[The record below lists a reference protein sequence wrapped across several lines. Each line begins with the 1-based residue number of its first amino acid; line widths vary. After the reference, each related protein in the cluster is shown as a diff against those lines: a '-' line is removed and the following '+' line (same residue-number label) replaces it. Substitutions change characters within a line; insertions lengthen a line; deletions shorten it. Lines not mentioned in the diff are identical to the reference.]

1 VQVQLPSDPIHWTPV
16 LGPTCQPSPVD
27 DLVPTWLLPLRGT
40 VDLLGTSTLPNDGRV
55 SGTSEISVFDYRVSG
70 LGIATL
76 CLRPTAT
83 RRCRSPSPGRW
94 ILAAALLIVLSRLSR
109 ASTTSISPRASAASR
124 PWAACSLAGSA
135 FRPRFVSTASVR
147 RSRRRPVRTRDGV
160 ARSTSSTPVC
170 GWEELPL
177 VSIGEVVTRFT
188 LCVVGGIE
196 VVPDCPWMHKL
207 CLCRYRRASAI

>member
-1 VQVQLPSDPIHWTPV
+1 MSFTEF
-16 LGPTCQPSPVD
+16 
-27 DLVPTWLLPLRGT
+27 RT
-40 VDLLGTSTLPNDGRV
+40 VDIGG
-55 SGTSEISVFDYRVSG
+55 
-70 LGIATL
+70 
-76 CLRPTAT
+76 
-83 RRCRSPSPGRW
+83 SPP
-94 ILAAALLIVLSRLSR
+94 IVLSRLSR

-135 FRPRFVSTASVR
+135 FPSRPRFVSTASVL
-147 RSRRRPVRTRDGV
+147 RSRRRPVRTQDGV
-160 ARSTSSTPVC
+160 ARGRSTSSTPVC